1 MEVRQ
6 IERYARLRGRR
17 VLEIGCGDGRLTVQ
31 LARRASDVVAIDPD
45 QPSIELA
52 RQEVDAERLRN
63 VRFEVGFGEDVRPRG
78 ALFDVGIFS
87 WSL

>member
-1 MEVRQ
+1 VRQ

-31 LARRASDVVAIDPD
+31 LARRASFVFAIDPD
-45 QPSIELA
+45 PTAIADA
-52 RQEVDAERLRN
+52 RRVAAAGQLRN
-63 VRFEVGFGEDVRPRG
+63 VRLEVGFGEEVRTRG
-78 ALFDVGIFS
+78 APFDVGIFS